1 MTKTTN
7 NDLQKTTQ
15 KTKYR
20 ASRAPLKPGM
30 NSGTTDEKEQYQINI
45 RIGNTSSLKSKSQRK
60 HRKLVYKT
68 LCI

>member
-30 NSGTTDEKEQYQINI
+30 NSGTTDEKE
-45 RIGNTSSLKSKSQRK
+45 
-60 HRKLVYKT
+60 
-68 LCI
+68 